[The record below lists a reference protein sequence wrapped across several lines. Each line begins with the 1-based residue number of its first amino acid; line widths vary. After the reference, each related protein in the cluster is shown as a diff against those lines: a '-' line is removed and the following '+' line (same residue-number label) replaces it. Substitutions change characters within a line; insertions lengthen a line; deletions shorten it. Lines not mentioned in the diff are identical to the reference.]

1 MVRSRIMQKRD
12 TTANWNAAIGFVP
25 LNGELIIYDDYK
37 TITYDVEEYG
47 QTITKTKNIP
57 GIKIGDGNAYVQD
70 LPFVDDELREKLMEH
85 IENYDIHVTLGDK
98 VFWSNKINVDDAYEQ
113 IYDELEG
120 EMLVLTRD

>member
-12 TTANWNAAIGFVP
+12 TTANWNAAIGFTP

-47 QTITKTKNIP
+47 QTVTKTKNIP

-113 IYDELEG
+113 IYEELEG